1 MIQYAQ
7 REYNLKMTITDFC
20 RFSVIFA
27 CLNVVGTAV
36 ASQAPNPRSGVV
48 VGTSSR
54 SDTAESRR
62 GSGNNSVVIPS
73 VDAVASRSAV
83 RRGSVATVNRG
94 AVVSPSVSNVSRSA
108 VNIRKAPSVSAASAV
123 RPSATSARAA
133 SSNVARSASVGVH
146 GASVARSATSSVVG
160 ASRSGVARAT
170 SVFDDVSKMGTGYA
184 TCRDAYATCMDQ
196 LCAKANDTYRRCFCS
211 AKFTEFRDTEYA
223 LDQAKT
229 LLMQF
234 EDNSLNAV
242 DKTAAEVNA
251 MYSATVGEAAIKKDT
266 SAAQQTL
273 SEISELLSGK
283 KKATPQNT
291 STSLGVLSLDFTAD
305 VDDIWS
311 GDGDATFFGTNSV
324 DLSQL
329 EGVDL
334 FNKANA
340 QCLKIIADSC
350 ENNAVL
356 NMAKSSYSILIS
368 QDCNAYE
375 KKINAQREAVKNTVR
390 QAEKYLREARLD
402 EYRAH
407 NSADVNECIGK
418 VKSAIMADTA
428 CGDGYKRCLDYTGA
442 YVNSATGDA
451 IYSQRLFELENLIL
465 LDSNSSDVLGQN
477 PQFNKYLDDKR
488 MFAKTALDTCRDI
501 QDIVWTEFKRSALIE
516 IAQAQDALI
525 EKTKSSCVTT
535 MKECY
540 DTQSEGLKS
549 FDDTTAQAAGALSA
563 YAAKAMCQDK
573 VTACASLYGD
583 TDGCQFDGNGKLVSA
598 NDKSGKRCGL
608 TALLNFVDTVDNVRV
623 AEGCATA
630 IDNYVKELC
639 TPTAGNTGKSG
650 GMGFP
655 WNCRSKALDGNGNEP
670 VNGSASA
677 SIAENIRNFAV
688 ENCSDP
694 NVSEKTYQNLPI
706 QTRTQVA
713 KAISDI
719 QEQLEYQMMDTC
731 EKLDGYWV
739 SSDAELSGSSGAL
752 LDAFYSSV
760 YGKGKSID
768 SKITGTWGKC
778 VENTTR
784 IRCLAYNDTESGSTP
799 VASYD
804 LNRDECTFTEAWYKM
819 KCESLGGYYEGAT
832 CYVAN

>member
-1 MIQYAQ
+1 MV
-7 REYNLKMTITDFC
+7 L
-20 RFSVIFA
+20 A
-27 CLNVVGTAV
+27 CLNVVGVAV
-36 ASQAPNPRSGVV
+36 ASQAPNSRSGNVVTTTPRTESAESHRGYGNSSVV
-48 VGTSSR
+48 V
-54 SDTAESRR
+54 
-62 GSGNNSVVIPS
+62 PS
-73 VDAVASRSAV
+73 VDDATSRSAV
-83 RRGSVATVNRG
+83 RRGSIQTVSRAGVA
-94 AVVSPSVSNVSRSA
+94 SPSVSNVSRSA
-108 VNIRKAPSVSAASAV
+108 VNIRKAPSVSASSA
-123 RPSATSARAA
+123 RPSAISARAA
-133 SSNVARSASVGVH
+133 SNSVARSAVVMPH
-146 GASVARSATSSVVG
+146 GASVARGATSSVVG
-160 ASRSGVARAT
+160 VSRSGVTRAT
-170 SVFDDVSKMGTGYA
+170 TVFDDVSKMGTGYA

-196 LCAKANDTYRRCFCS
+196 LCAKANNTYRRCFCS
-211 AKFTEFRDTEYA
+211 ARFTEFRDTEAA
-223 LDQAKT
+223 LDEAKT
-229 LLMQF
+229 LLMKF

-251 MYSATVGEAAIKKDT
+251 MYTATVGEAAIKKDT
-266 SAAQQTL
+266 SAAQDTL
-273 SEISELLSGK
+273 TEISELLSGK

-311 GDGDATFFGTNSV
+311 GDGDATFFGMNSV

-329 EGVDL
+329 EGVEL
-334 FNKANA
+334 FNQANS

-350 ENNAVL
+350 ENKAVL

-375 KKINAQREAVKNTVR
+375 KKINTQREAVKNTVR
-390 QAEKYLREARLD
+390 QAEKYLRDARLD

-418 VKSAIMADTA
+418 VKSAILADTA
-428 CGDGYKRCLDYTGA
+428 CGAGYKRCLDYTGA
-442 YVNSATGDA
+442 YVNQSTGEA
-451 IYSQRLFELENLIL
+451 VYSQRLFELENLIS
-465 LDSNSSDVLGQN
+465 LDGTNSDVLGQN
-477 PQFNKYLDDKR
+477 PRFNKFLDDKR
-488 MFAKTALDTCRDI
+488 MFANTALDTCRDI
-501 QDIVWTEFKRSALIE
+501 QDIVWSEFKRSALIE
-516 IAQAQDALI
+516 IAQAQDVLI
-525 EKTKSSCVTT
+525 ENTKSSCVAT

-540 DTQSEGLKS
+540 DTQSDALKS

-563 YAAKAMCQDK
+563 YAAKAMCQER

-583 TDGCQFDGNGKLVSA
+583 TTGCQFDGNGKLVAA

-608 TALLNFVDTVDNVRV
+608 TALLDFVDTVDNVRV

-639 TPTAGNTGKSG
+639 TPTTGD
-650 GMGFP
+650 MGFP
-655 WNCRSKALDGNGNEP
+655 WNCRTKALDAASGDEP
-670 VNGSASA
+670 YNGSANA

-694 NVSEKTYQNLPI
+694 NVAEKSYQNLPI

-719 QEQLEYQMMDTC
+719 QEQLEYQMMDSC

-739 SSDAELSGSSGAL
+739 SADTELAGSSGAL
-752 LDAFYSSV
+752 LNAFYSAA
-760 YGKGKSID
+760 YGTGGTVD
-768 SKITGTWGKC
+768 SKITNSWGKC

-784 IRCLAYNDTESGSTP
+784 IRCLAYNDTENGSTP

-804 LNRDECTFTEAWYKM
+804 LNRDECTFTDEWYKM

>member
-1 MIQYAQ
+1 M
-7 REYNLKMTITDFC
+7 
-20 RFSVIFA
+20 VFA
-27 CLNVVGTAV
+27 CLNVVGVAS
-36 ASQAPNPRSGVV
+36 ASQAPNPRSGNVV
-48 VGTSSR
+48 
-54 SDTAESRR
+54 TAAPRTEAVESRR
-62 GSGNNSVVIPS
+62 GYGNSSVVIPS
-73 VDAVASRSAV
+73 VDAVTSRSAV
-83 RRGSVATVNRG
+83 RRGGTQTISRAG
-94 AVVSPSVSNVSRSA
+94 VVSPSVSNVSRSA
-108 VNIRKAPSVSAASAV
+108 VNIRKAPSVSASSA
-123 RPSATSARAA
+123 RPSVTSARAA
-133 SSNVARSASVGVH
+133 SNSVARSAAVMPH
-146 GASVARSATSSVVG
+146 GASVARGATSSVVG

-170 SVFDDVSKMGTGYA
+170 TVFDDVSKMGTGYA

-211 AKFTEFRDTEYA
+211 ARFTEFRDTEAA
-223 LDQAKT
+223 LDEAKT
-229 LLMQF
+229 LLMKF

-251 MYSATVGEAAIKKDT
+251 MYTATVGEAAIKKDT
-266 SAAQQTL
+266 SAAQDTL
-273 SEISELLSGK
+273 SEIAELLSGK

-329 EGVDL
+329 EGVEL
-334 FNKANA
+334 FNQANS

-375 KKINAQREAVKNTVR
+375 KKINTQREAVKNTVR
-390 QAEKYLREARLD
+390 QAEKYLRDARLD

-418 VKSAIMADTA
+418 VKSAILADTA
-428 CGDGYKRCLDYTGA
+428 CGAGYKRCLDYTGA
-442 YVNSATGDA
+442 YVNPSTGEA
-451 IYSQRLFELENLIL
+451 VYSQRLFELENLIL
-465 LDSNSSDVLGQN
+465 LDGTNSDVLGQN
-477 PQFNKYLDDKR
+477 PQFNKFLDDKR
-488 MFAKTALDTCRDI
+488 MFANSALDTCRDI
-501 QDIVWTEFKRSALIE
+501 QDIVWSEFKRSALIE
-516 IAQAQDALI
+516 IAQAQDVLI
-525 EKTKSSCVTT
+525 ENTKSSCVAT

-540 DTQSEGLKS
+540 DTQSDALKS

-583 TDGCQFDGNGKLVSA
+583 TTGCQFDGNGKLVSA

-608 TALLNFVDTVDNVRV
+608 TALLDFVDTVDNVRV

-639 TPTAGNTGKSG
+639 TPTTGD
-650 GMGFP
+650 MGFP
-655 WNCRSKALDGNGNEP
+655 WNCRTKALDAASGDEP
-670 VNGSASA
+670 YNGSANA

-688 ENCSDP
+688 ANCSDP
-694 NVSEKTYQNLPI
+694 NVAEKSYQNLPI

-719 QEQLEYQMMDTC
+719 QEQLEYQMMDSC

-739 SSDAELSGSSGAL
+739 SADTELAGSSGAL
-752 LDAFYSSV
+752 LTAFYSAA
-760 YGKGKSID
+760 YGTGNAVD
-768 SKITGTWGKC
+768 SKITNSWGKC

-784 IRCLAYNDTESGSTP
+784 IRCLAYNETENSSTP

-804 LNRDECTFTEAWYKM
+804 LNRDECTFTDTWYKM